1 MGKMILQKIDLAKV
15 PGVTIIE
22 NTKGRIFADITDG
35 LYHGKNGAHYLDVV
49 VYENDK
55 TDNYGNDY
63 AIKPS
68 QSKESRE
75 AGEKMPFIGN
85 GKNLGKSNQQRST
98 AVKTPDQWDQ
108 NVSEKDDIPF

>member
-1 MGKMILQKIDLAKV
+1 MGKMIALKIDLSKV
-15 PGVTIIE
+15 PGITIRK
-22 NTKGRIFADITDG
+22 NSAGGTFADVSK
-35 LYHGKNGAHYLDVV
+35 LYQGAKGAIYLDVV
-49 VYENDK
+49 AFENDAP
-55 TDNYGNDY
+55 DNYGNDY

-85 GKNLGKSNQQRST
+85 GKNLGGKSNQQRSA